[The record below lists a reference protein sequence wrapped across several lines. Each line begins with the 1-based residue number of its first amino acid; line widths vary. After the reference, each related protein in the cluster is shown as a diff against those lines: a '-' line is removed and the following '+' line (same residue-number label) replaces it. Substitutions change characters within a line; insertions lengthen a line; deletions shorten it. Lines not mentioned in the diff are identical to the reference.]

1 MCDVRSEE
9 ALQTYAHY
17 LSEVDALV
25 LDPIIAAQWLD
36 GYDFEAIAAK
46 IAAPVLLL
54 QADMKAGGMLTD
66 DEANR
71 FSQCASNCRLKKFE
85 GASHL
90 IHATHADALAHEMN
104 AFLQSILPTLA

>member
-1 MCDVRSEE
+1 MCDVRSAE
-9 ALQTYAHY
+9 AIQAYAHY

-25 LDPIIAAQWLD
+25 LGPIVAGEWLA
-36 GYDFEAIAAK
+36 GYDFEAIAAM
-46 IAAPVLLL
+46 ITAPVLLL

-71 FSQCASNCRLKKFE
+71 FRSAAPRCRLKKFE

-90 IHATHADALAHEMN
+90 IHATHADALSQEIN
-104 AFLQSILPTLA
+104 AFLETVLPTLA